1 MLIIK
6 FAVKKLFLNSRKY
19 FVASTAAALLAVAPA
34 TYADVDGPLLGDPT
48 LLGTTSFKLS
58 DVGYEQSEYFI
69 SGTAKS
75 YKSAVPLATNGKW
88 SVSVADTAY
97 YKTRFVVYRPSDPAK
112 FNGTVIVEWFNVSGG
127 TEASS
132 QWIMTHAELIRKG
145 YAWVGVS
152 AQKAGIDGGGV
163 SLSGLSL
170 PLKLLNLVRYLT
182 LVHPGDKYSFDM
194 FSQVARAVVRPNWWE
209 PNPLKGLTVKR
220 AIAAGESQSA
230 DFMLT
235 YANAVA
241 PIDKLFNGYFI
252 HSRVHGTVG
261 LTPDS
266 NPIMNFSS
274 RATMK
279 LRDDL
284 GVPSMMLMTETDLTF
299 LGALPDRQDDSKN
312 IRTWEIAGAAH
323 ADDYV
328 STSGLADKGT
338 DPAIAKVVENKN
350 AVPVLVTCDRNINSG
365 PQHFVA
371 NAAIAALDNW
381 IRTGYAPTNAPRL
394 QLTGSPAAFVRDSVG
409 NALGGIRTPYVDA
422 PMATLS
428 GEGNS
433 FSALI
438 PDDNKNTLCK
448 LFGTT
453 QLLSSTQLMS
463 LYPNHATYVAAVNN
477 SVDGAVLKGFL
488 LKPDGDLIKS
498 WANSSSIGNY

>member
-6 FAVKKLFLNSRKY
+6 CAVKKIFLSSRNY
-19 FVASTAAALLAVAPA
+19 FLSATTTVLLAMSPLAH
-34 TYADVDGPLLGDPT
+34 ADVDGPIWGDPT

-69 SGTAKS
+69 SGNAKS
-75 YKSAVPLATNGKW
+75 YKSSVPLSSNGKW
-88 SVSVADTAY
+88 SVRVADQAY
-97 YKTRFVVYRPSDPAK
+97 FKTRFVVYRPSDPAK
-112 FNGTVIVEWFNVSGG
+112 FNGTVVVEWFNVSGG

-132 QWIMTHAELIRKG
+132 QWIMTHTELIRKG

-152 AQKAGIDGGGV
+152 AQKAGIDGGGT

-170 PLKLLNLVRYLT
+170 PLKLLNLPRYLT
-182 LVHPGDKYSFDM
+182 LVHPGDKYSFDIY
-194 FSQVARAVVRPNWWE
+194 SQVARAVVRPNWYD
-209 PNPLKGLTVKR
+209 PNPLKGLAVRR

-235 YANAVA
+235 YANAIA
-241 PIDKLFNGYFI
+241 PIEKLFNGYFI

-261 LTPDS
+261 LNPDA
-266 NPIMNFSS
+266 NPILNFAS
-274 RATMK
+274 RPTVK

-284 GVPSMMLMTETDLTF
+284 GVPSMLLMTETDLNF
-299 LGALPDRQDDSKN
+299 LGALPDRQNDSKN

-323 ADDYV
+323 ADNYV
-328 STSGLADKGT
+328 STTGLPDKGN
-338 DPAIAKVVENKN
+338 DPNIANVVENKY
-350 AVPVLVTCDRNINSG
+350 ALPILVQCDKPVNSG

-371 NAAIAALDNW
+371 NAAISALENW

-394 QLTGSPAAFVRDSVG
+394 QLAGNPAAFVRDSIG
-409 NALGGIRTPYVDA
+409 NATGGIRTPYVDA
-422 PMATLS
+422 PIATLS

-433 FSALI
+433 FTSSSDA
-438 PDDNKNTLCK
+438 NKDTLCK

-453 QLLSSTQLMS
+453 KLLSSSQLMS
-463 LYPNHATYVAAVNN
+463 LYPNHATFVSAVNN
-477 SVDGAVLKGFL
+477 SVDAAIIKGFL
-488 LKPDGDLIKS
+488 LKPDGDLIKT